1 MKTGTKRRRRNASRR
16 GPLAVARAKILEVTR
31 SGLGSLFAAFFGAIA
46 LFGVLMWLVE
56 RSRPGGMFASLFDG
70 IWWAVVTLAT
80 VGYGDKYPTSGFGRV
95 AAMAFMVGGVILS
108 ALVSGTIASIFV
120 ERRIREGKGLQE
132 VRLKGHTV
140 VCGWNGN
147 ADSVLDGL
155 EAEAPGVPVI
165 LVSGMEPER
174 FDAIKAAHPGLDLRF
189 VRGDHTQEAILRKAS
204 VQQSRFCL
212 LLPDDSGG
220 SGSANADE
228 RTILAALAIKSISR
242 EPAIRA
248 AILKAD
254 SEQHLRR
261 AEVDD
266 VVLHGEFT
274 GFLLSASSDGGGLP
288 GAARELLSFS
298 SPSRLRQH
306 PMPAA
311 LVGATFAEASDWFIR
326 SGGGVLV
333 GVLAKEK
340 PVTLDDILSANSGAI
355 DDFIKRKFAE
365 AAIDIGADQ
374 QASGKARLAP
384 APDYVIGDT
393 DVAFVIGGEDH
404 DVQGR

>member
-1 MKTGTKRRRRNASRR
+1 MSIDNDRKKSARSARRR
-16 GPLAVARAKILEVTR
+16 PLASSVRAVIHDISR
-31 SGLGSLFAAFFGAIA
+31 SGLTALFATFFGAIA
-46 LFGVLMWLVE
+46 VFGIAVWLVE
-56 RSRPGGMFASLFDG
+56 RSNADGMFASPFDG

-80 VGYGDKYPTSGFGRV
+80 VGYGDKYPASGFGKA
-95 AAMAFMVGGVILS
+95 AAMAFMIGGVILS

-120 ERRIREGKGLQE
+120 ERRIREGKGLQD

-140 VCGWNGN
+140 VCGWNAH

-155 EAEAPGVPVI
+155 ETESPDTPVV
-165 LVSGMEPER
+165 LVCGMEPER

-204 VQQSRFCL
+204 VQQCRSCL
-212 LLPDDSGG
+212 LLPDESGG
-220 SGSANADE
+220 SGASNADE
-228 RTILAALAIKSISR
+228 RTILSALAIKSISR
-242 EPAIRA
+242 EPSIRA

-274 GFLLSASSDGGGLP
+274 GFLLSASSEDGGLP

-298 SPSRLRQH
+298 SPSRLRQS
-306 PMPAA
+306 PMPLS
-311 LVGATFAEASDWFIR
+311 LVGKTFAEASDWFVR
-326 SGGGVLV
+326 AGAGVLV

-374 QASGKARLAP
+374 AEGGKARLSP
-384 APDYVIGDT
+384 APDYVIGET
-393 DVAFVIGGEDH
+393 DVAFVIGGSH
-404 DVQGR
+404 A